1 MQPVAGRCRV
11 GAGIGII
18 LGGKSNEQS
27 IVVCLTPRR
36 QRRKRAGNR
45 EDILYFLQ
53 NHPAIEWAKALK
65 DKSSD
70 TCKLAEKGK
79 RRSAGPESKER
90 GLGVIKLSAIAFRQ
104 HTPPRIWE

>member
-1 MQPVAGRCRV
+1 MRPVAGRCRV
-11 GAGIGII
+11 GADVSDIPADKG
-18 LGGKSNEQS
+18 NEQG
-27 IVVCLTPRR
+27 IVVCSTPRR

-70 TCKLAEKGK
+70 TCKLAEKDK
-79 RRSAGPESKER
+79 RQSASPERKER
-90 GLGVIKLSAIAFRQ
+90 GFGVIKLSAIAFRQ
-104 HTPPRIWE
+104 QTPPRIWE

>member
-1 MQPVAGRCRV
+1 MLATFRRAKAMSRASWCVQHH
-11 GAGIGII
+11 
-18 LGGKSNEQS
+18 
-27 IVVCLTPRR
+27 RR
-36 QRRKRAGNR
+36 QCRKRAGNR

-65 DKSSD
+65 GKSSD
-70 TCKLAEKGK
+70 TCKLAEKDK

-104 HTPPRIWE
+104 QTPPRIWE